1 MRVSIS
7 QLRRII
13 REAADAAAA
22 DYPAWIDALP
32 ETFKDAAKNAVKGAR
47 GDESKIKD
55 IKERF
60 EGAAAYFHDKGH
72 GPRA

>member
-13 REAADAAAA
+13 REAAGDGH
-22 DYPAWIDALP
+22 PAWIAKLP
-32 ETFKDAAKNAVKGAR
+32 DDLKKAAENAVKKAA

-60 EGAAAYFHDKGH
+60 QGLAAFLHDKGH